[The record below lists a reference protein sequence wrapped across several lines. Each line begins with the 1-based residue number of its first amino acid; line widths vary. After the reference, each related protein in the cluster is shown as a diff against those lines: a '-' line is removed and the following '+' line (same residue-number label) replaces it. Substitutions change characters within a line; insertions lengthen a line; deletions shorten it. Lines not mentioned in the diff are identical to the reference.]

1 MKKAI
6 CIAGILVVIGILVGI
21 IGLAGVGFDL
31 TKLGGEAV
39 VTEEY
44 TFAVGEVQRIEV
56 DVDTMDVVIAESSNP
71 GEDIRVFVK
80 KYESRTSTAAVK
92 DGKLTV
98 EDGERPWYR
107 HIGIF
112 WASESVEIV
121 LPYGYSPDSIG
132 IDTDTGDTEVR
143 GVDAQNMKLST
154 DTGRICVKDGV
165 IDNLRIEGDTG
176 DVSVLGITAAIVEVK
191 TDTGDVDVGNVI
203 ATDRIKTSCDTGDA
217 SLRACEAPTVEA
229 RTTTGDVEMTEVIA
243 GLRIAIECST
253 GDVDLDR
260 CDGAAIDVTTSTG
273 EVEMLLLSPKVFDVD
288 SSTGKKRIPLSGE
301 GGICKVRTSTGDIEI
316 KIAE

>member
-6 CIAGILVVIGILVGI
+6 CIAGILVVVGILIGIV
-21 IGLAGVGFDL
+21 GLAGVGFDL

-39 VTEEY
+39 VTDEY

-56 DVDTMDVVIAESSNP
+56 DVDTMDVVIAESSIR
-71 GEDIRVFVK
+71 GEEIRVVIK
-80 KYESRTSTAAVK
+80 SYESRNNSAMVA

-121 LPYGYSPDSIG
+121 LPYGYSPDSLG
-132 IDTDTGDTEVR
+132 IETDTGNTRVS
-143 GVDAQNMKLST
+143 GVDTQNMKLTT
-154 DTGRICVKDGV
+154 DTGRISVKDGV

-191 TDTGDVDVGNVI
+191 TDTGDIDVGSVI
-203 ATDRIKTSCDTGDA
+203 ATDRIKTSCDTGDTK
-217 SLRACEAPTVEA
+217 LRKCEAPTVEA
-229 RTTTGDVEMTEVIA
+229 RSTTGDVDMSEVVA
-243 GLRIAIECST
+243 GGMMAIECST

-260 CDGAAIDVTTSTG
+260 CDGRAIDVRTSTG

-288 SSTGKKRIPLSGE
+288 SSTGKKRVPLSGE